1 MVNKSGT
8 GKESGHKKS
17 EGEKNMEI
25 KDDKVDE
32 TRTGALGRNPLN
44 AINQTGLEGL
54 IGSVSKKPDT
64 KKSDHKKPGSTEQ
77 EFEQVLLYTKA
88 VKLTLEDVEFVR
100 DMAIAV
106 KSEGN
111 FSEGIRACIK
121 AARKQY
127 GDDVKELAAQ
137 RKSSEAVDI

>member
-1 MVNKSGT
+1 MNKSGT
-8 GKESGHKKS
+8 GKDTAQNKS
-17 EGEKNMEI
+17 EGEKGMEI
-25 KDDKVDE
+25 NDGKVSE
-32 TRTGALGRNPLN
+32 TRAGALGRNPLG

-54 IGSVSKKPDT
+54 IGSISKKTDT
-64 KKSDHKKPGSTEQ
+64 KKSVRKKPDSTEQ
-77 EFEQVLLYTKA
+77 ELLYTKA

-111 FSEGIRACIK
+111 FSEGIRACIR

-127 GDDVKELAAQ
+127 GDNVKELAAR
-137 RKSSEAVDI
+137 RKSFEAVDI